1 MDHARDHRT
10 GDDAPAAPGESQLL
24 AIMEQS
30 DRDLA
35 AGQTVPL
42 AEVLAE
48 LDDVAK
54 EIEISR
60 RARPA

>member
-10 GDDAPAAPGESQLL
+10 GDDAPAAPSESQPL

-48 LDDVAK
+48 LNDVAK
-54 EIEISR
+54 EIENRR
-60 RARPA
+60 RARRA